1 MVFVLLEVVR
11 GGRRVAA
18 HKEALVHLVGLIA
31 LLTLV
36 VVISYFDIVRIIQG
50 GSMFR

>member
-1 MVFVLLEVVR
+1 V
-11 GGRRVAA
+11 
-18 HKEALVHLVGLIA
+18 A

-50 GSMFR
+50 VSLFR